1 MYLLTFTGFTVK
13 SNRKKKKPKRQK
25 VTREDS
31 DDDKEWTP
39 GCEDNRRTRG
49 EYYLIMGVA

>member
-1 MYLLTFTGFTVK
+1 MHKKGFLYSILSAGFTVK
-13 SNRKKKKPKRQK
+13 SNKKKKKPKRQK

-39 GCEDNRRTRG
+39 GCEDNRKTRG
-49 EYYLIMGVA
+49 